1 MKSGEGQKQTIELR
15 LAALKLR
22 AAASSMMYTIS
33 L

>member
-1 MKSGEGQKQTIELR
+1 MKSGEELKQTIEQR

-22 AAASSMMYTIS
+22 AAASSMLYTIF